1 MLKALIAIFRSEAP
15 MKPIGDTFAE
25 MLGRSVEL
33 TYRAGDLFFGP
44 AVGKEELK
52 NTKRSDIKINKL
64 QRKIRKRVLIHLAT
78 HDGAS
83 DLPYCMLLM
92 SLVKDV
98 ERIGDYAKDLV
109 ALRRDCKSLP
119 DHTTWSRLSGGNAL
133 VSELKSSSGPPRT
146 LSRCRRGI
154 PPNRCSEEGQKTVS
168 ELDAI
173 VDSLAASDLDPRSL
187 TALVLAAQYYKR
199 VCSHSLN
206 IVSSVVQPLHRLDY
220 YKPKSSRRKTKE
232 ARHSGYELRFP

>member
-1 MLKALIAIFRSEAP
+1 MIKQLIAIFRSEAP
-15 MKPIGDTFAE
+15 MKPIADVFAE

-33 TYRAGDLFFGP
+33 TYRAGTLFFGP
-44 AVGKEELK
+44 NVDEAELK
-52 NTKRSDIKINKL
+52 STKRSDVKINKL

-109 ALRRDCKSLP
+109 ALRRECDALPTHSLVE
-119 DHTTWSRLSGGNAL
+119 TLSGLRARVEDHLRAASDAFAL
-133 VSELKSSSGPPRT
+133 SEKSTAESLLR
-146 LSRCRRGI
+146 
-154 PPNRCSEEGQKTVS
+154 EGQTTIS
-168 ELDAI
+168 DLDAM
-173 VDSLAASDLDPRSL
+173 VDSLAASDLDPRAL
-187 TALVLAAQYYKR
+187 TVLVLAAQYYKR
-199 VCSHSLN
+199 ICSHSLN

-220 YKPKSSRRKTKE
+220 YKPKGSPKTKE
-232 ARHSGYELRFP
+232 PAVAATN

>member
-52 NTKRSDIKINKL
+52 DTKRSDIKINKL

-109 ALRRDCKSLP
+109 ALRRDCESLP
-119 DHTTWSRLSGGNAL
+119 EHDLVETLGNLRARVEDHLRAASDAFALSERNTAESL
-133 VSELKSSSGPPRT
+133 LK
-146 LSRCRRGI
+146 
-154 PPNRCSEEGQKTVS
+154 EGQKTVS
-168 ELDAI
+168 ELDDM

-199 VCSHSLN
+199 ICSHSLN

-220 YKPKSSRRKTKE
+220 YKPKNSPKTKE
-232 ARHSGYELRFP
+232 ATTAATN

>member
-1 MLKALIAIFRSEAP
+1 MLKELIAIFRSEAP
-15 MKPIGDTFAE
+15 MKPIADVFAD

-33 TYRAGDLFFGP
+33 TYRAGSLFFGP
-44 AVGKEELK
+44 KVGEVELK

-78 HDGAS
+78 HEGAS

-109 ALRRDCKSLP
+109 ALRCECDSLP
-119 DHTTWSRLSGGNAL
+119 THNLVETLSGLRARVEDHLRAASDAFAL
-133 VSELKSSSGPPRT
+133 SEKNTAESLLR
-146 LSRCRRGI
+146 
-154 PPNRCSEEGQKTVS
+154 EGQKTIS
-168 ELDAI
+168 ELDTM
-173 VDSLAASDLDPRSL
+173 VDSLAASDLEPRSL
-187 TALVLAAQYYKR
+187 TVLVLSAHYYKR
-199 VCSHSLN
+199 ICSHSLN

-220 YKPKSSRRKTKE
+220 YTPRRSPKTKE
-232 ARHSGYELRFP
+232 PATAATN